1 MSKKVVSVALTL
13 ALILSITPTVTQA
26 GDPSEPVILKA
37 EKIQK
42 KPTDPYKPQS
52 PPPAPPSPY
61 MPKKKKPI
69 PLFLQPFEFVG
80 SAIVHAIFFWK
91 TGDELGD
98 P

>member
-1 MSKKVVSVALTL
+1 MSKKVLSVALTL
-13 ALILSITPTVTQA
+13 ALILSITPQVVQA

-42 KPTDPYKPQS
+42 KPADPYMPQS
-52 PPPAPPSPY
+52 PPPPAPSY
-61 MPKKKKPI
+61 SPKKKKAI
-69 PLFLQPFEFVG
+69 PVFLQPFEFVG

>member
-1 MSKKVVSVALTL
+1 MSKKVLSVALTL
-13 ALILSITPTVTQA
+13 ALILSITPQVVQA

-42 KPTDPYKPQS
+42 KPADPYMPQS
-52 PPPAPPSPY
+52 PPPPPPSY
-61 MPKKKKPI
+61 SPKKKKPI
-69 PLFLQPFEFVG
+69 PVFLQPFEFVG

>member
-1 MSKKVVSVALTL
+1 MSKKALCLVLILTL
-13 ALILSITPTVTQA
+13 CLGFSPA
-26 GDPSEPVILKA
+26 GLYAEDPSGPITLKA

-61 MPKKKKPI
+61 TPKKKKPI